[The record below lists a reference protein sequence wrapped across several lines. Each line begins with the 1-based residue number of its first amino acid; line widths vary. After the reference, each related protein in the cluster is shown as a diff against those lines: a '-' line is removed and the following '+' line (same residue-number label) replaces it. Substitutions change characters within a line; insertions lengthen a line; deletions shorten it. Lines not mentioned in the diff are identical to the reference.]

1 MRISVEMQ
9 LNGRWPFICKLHMYR
24 AIGNHEVG
32 MFITNAQFAAAEAAQ
47 ACEAAD
53 AGMAHGQT

>member
-1 MRISVEMQ
+1 MR
-9 LNGRWPFICKLHMYR
+9 LDGRWPFICKLHMYR
-24 AIGNHEVG
+24 AIGIHLMG
-32 MFITNAQFAAAEAAQ
+32 MFITNAQFAVAEAAQ